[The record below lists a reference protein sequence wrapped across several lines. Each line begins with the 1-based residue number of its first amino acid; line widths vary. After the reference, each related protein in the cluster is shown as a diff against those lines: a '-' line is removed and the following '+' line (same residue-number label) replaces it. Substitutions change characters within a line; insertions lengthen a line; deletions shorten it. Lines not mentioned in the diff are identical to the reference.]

1 MTKALTPGTFDP
13 ITSGHLDIISR
24 AAQLFDEVIVGV
36 AESPKKNTLFTLD
49 ERVAL
54 AKEATKGI
62 AHVRVEP
69 FDGLLVDFAKELDAH
84 VAVKGLRAVTDV
96 EYEFQMAALNYELS
110 EELETIFIMS
120 TPKNMYLSSSVVRE
134 IARLHGDVD
143 QFVQLCVKNALI
155 DKFKDA

>member
-84 VAVKGLRAVTDV
+84 VAVKGLRAVTDF

-143 QFVQLCVKNALI
+143 QFVPICVKNALI

>member
-84 VAVKGLRAVTDV
+84 VAVKGLRAVTDF

-134 IARLHGDVD
+134 IARLQGDVD
-143 QFVQLCVKNALI
+143 QFVPLCVKNALI